1 VISYVWDLPR
11 LNGRN
16 ALLRYL
22 VGGWQWSGIVTA
34 QSGGPFTV
42 RAGRDV
48 SLNGL
53 GSDRASFTGTV
64 DPYGGNAC
72 GQSAPCVNYLN
83 PAAFTLA
90 PVGGYGN
97 VGKGSLRG
105 PKLVTWDTGLFKEIP
120 VASERVRF
128 QFRAEFFNVLNHA
141 NFYNPGSSSS
151 TNSVVPAY
159 TSGGFGTL
167 TVAQDPRIGQLA
179 LKLLF

>member
-1 VISYVWDLPR
+1 MKSR
-11 LNGRN
+11 GQ
-16 ALLRYL
+16 AL
-22 VGGWQWSGIVTA
+22 VGLRSKT
-34 QSGGPFTV
+34 S
-42 RAGRDV
+42 
-48 SLNGL
+48 L

-72 GQSAPCVNYLN
+72 GRSAPRVNYLN

-141 NFYNPGSSSS
+141 NFNNPF
-151 TNSVVPAY
+151 NSVVPAY

-167 TVAQDPRIGQLA
+167 TRSQS
-179 LKLLF
+179 